1 MKVGRVL
8 TRLDMK
14 VSIILIC
21 GTLFLACVTDK
32 SVGADGPASA
42 SSVDPVHPIPPALE
56 KFLAGVPRYSEA
68 SSFAILKEVTAP
80 ARLFPDYHFFS
91 LVFRMHPIARVAPE
105 PLKEQNI
112 LIVSPSG
119 SVQQVNDSAQLE
131 HFFKEKLGSRRD
143 EASQKEVVQAWLALS
158 QTFVQDGMFQ
168 FSIPPE
174 SLKLTR
180 IDSGA
185 EATGKAVVVPG
196 GGNRGEIIA
205 TLHFTSSGEL
215 TSVKEERNVQPGVRP
230 ICQATRLLDSD
241 PIVRAMAAQDLLIM
255 GRAAM
260 PYLREQRKT
269 ATPELAHA
277 IDAISD
283 QIEARESAWEKTR

>member
-1 MKVGRVL
+1 
-8 TRLDMK
+8 MK
-14 VSIILIC
+14 VSVILAC
-21 GTLFLACVTDK
+21 GTFFLACITDV
-32 SVGADGPASA
+32 SSNPSGVADGPASA
-42 SSVDPVHPIPPALE
+42 SSGDPTPPIPAALQ
-56 KFLAGVPRYSEA
+56 KFLAGVPRYGQA
-68 SSFAILKEVTAP
+68 SSFAMLKEVTAP

-91 LVFRMHPIARVAPE
+91 LVFRMHPIARIAPE

-112 LIVSPSG
+112 LIVAPAG

-143 EASQKEVVQAWLALS
+143 EASQKEAVQAWLALS

-168 FSIPPE
+168 FSVASD
-174 SLKLTR
+174 SLQLAR
-180 IDSGA
+180 LDSGT
-185 EATGKAVVVPG
+185 EATGKAVVTPA

-205 TLHFTSSGEL
+205 TLHFSSSGEL
-215 TSVKEERNVQPGVRP
+215 TSVKEERNVQTGVRP
-230 ICQATRLLDSD
+230 MCQATRLLDSD

-255 GRAAM
+255 GRPAM

-269 ATPELAHA
+269 ASPELVRA

-283 QIEARESAWEKTR
+283 QIEARESAWEKTRPPADRQ